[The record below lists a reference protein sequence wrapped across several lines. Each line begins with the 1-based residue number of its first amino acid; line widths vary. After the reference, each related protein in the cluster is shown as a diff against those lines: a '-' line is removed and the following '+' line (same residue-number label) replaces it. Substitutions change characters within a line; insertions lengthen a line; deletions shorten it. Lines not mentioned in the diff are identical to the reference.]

1 MIGSVTCPATV
12 SKNRILSC
20 QPSPARNISTARK
33 SIASSMESA
42 ILAEFFSRMAALFY
56 ELVVDLECPT
66 HGLRMM
72 ELVA

>member
-1 MIGSVTCPATV
+1 MESLTEHYRHVSTICECWSREARSDAAAEYYSRLATV
-12 SKNRILSC
+12 F
-20 QPSPARNISTARK
+20 A
-33 SIASSMESA
+33 
-42 ILAEFFSRMAALFY
+42 